1 MSTLEEMGRDLERA
15 MELEDRDAALLIAL
29 EMDREAASLGF
40 EEMGQELV
48 SAVQLG
54 NYAAV
59 PGIARWLGWK
69 GGEIDAQCEHA
80 FGTHLAKAL
89 GYHDMALSVEGRLN

>member
-15 MELEDRDAALLIAL
+15 IELEDHEAALGIAL

-40 EEMGQELV
+40 EETGQELI
-48 SAVQLG
+48 SAMQLG
-54 NYAAV
+54 NHTSAL
-59 PGIARWLGWK
+59 GIARWLGNK
-69 GGEIDAQCEHA
+69 GGRIDLERSHA

-89 GYHDMALSVEGRLN
+89 GYKDVGLAVQGRAN